1 MLYLQCGSL
10 QTHTQICL
18 PHSRARDEFY
28 LYHLGEPV
36 PNEKKKKNAKQ
47 VADRYSAPC
56 QGIQGREEQTKQ
68 MDVL

>member
-1 MLYLQCGSL
+1 M
-10 QTHTQICL
+10 
-18 PHSRARDEFY
+18 R
-28 LYHLGEPV
+28 
-36 PNEKKKKNAKQ
+36 KKKKNAKQ